1 MSQKLRQLEH
11 RNLKHPKSDKTWTKW
26 FLQKALWRV
35 KWPCLE
41 GFPKCSTKE
50 LILFLQA
57 SSKKFDKLIWY
68 KSCHFSTRIFFQN
81 LQGVTL
87 WLLNHCCCGQNS
99 RGNICFEFIESFNT
113 RFLSSRSDHEKRY
126 FQKLGFAS
134 SPWLFPRFHFT
145 RESNLPD
152 EHFKKHSSCWKVL
165 WMSIFNLR
173 LFEIFIVIHMFDW
186 SRTQKYGL
194 LWEK

>member
-1 MSQKLRQLEH
+1 MAM
-11 RNLKHPKSDKTWTKW
+11 LKVW
-26 FLQKALWRV
+26 
-35 KWPCLE
+35 
-41 GFPKCSTKE
+41 GIFPECSTKNC
-50 LILFLQA
+50 IYFLQT
-57 SSKKFDKLIWY
+57 SLEHFCPTNLIEVMPFLN
-68 KSCHFSTRIFFQN
+68 SCFFVKD
-81 LQGVTL
+81 LQCVTL

-152 EHFKKHSSCWKVL
+152 EHFKKHSSCWKFL

-173 LFEIFIVIHMFDW
+173 LFEIFVVIHMFDW